1 MLLSSRAITHLLEV
15 LPKVSPKVAAC
26 GAVRIFCQRLQT
38 IEFIDVAEQSLMV
51 PRHDTRPGYTAQLAC
66 GRGNMFYW
74 REDDCSDA
82 RSCLPLCMRS

>member
-1 MLLSSRAITHLLEV
+1 MMLLSSRAITHLLEV

-51 PRHDTRPGYTAQLAC
+51 SAPTKPSR
-66 GRGNMFYW
+66 RGN
-74 REDDCSDA
+74 
-82 RSCLPLCMRS
+82 